1 MPNDS
6 PKAAGPQKPTE
17 LKARSWWATLKRSFR
32 HMKENG
38 LTDWAASLTYY
49 SLLALFP
56 ALIVLVALVGVFGE
70 YPRTTN
76 ALLDI
81 VDRLG
86 PQSTVDNLREP
97 IEGVVRS
104 KGGAG
109 ALLGIGLLGALW
121 SASGYIG
128 AFIRASN
135 TIYGV
140 DEGRRFWK
148 LRPLQVGVTLGMV
161 LVAALVAIAIVM
173 TGGVAEAVGDQ
184 IGVGST
190 AVTIWNIA
198 KWPVL
203 VAIAIVGIST
213 LYYLSPNVRMH
224 GFRWV
229 TPGALVALAVWVI
242 ASMGFGFYAAN
253 FGSYNETYGTLGGI
267 VIFLVWLW
275 ITNLAVLFGAQ
286 FDAELERSREI
297 EHGVPGAHDAIQLPV
312 RDMKKPR
319 GGNKRSA

>member
-1 MPNDS
+1 MPKDTL
-6 PKAAGPQKPTE
+6 APQKPTD
-17 LKARSWWATLKRSFR
+17 LDARSWWETLKRSVTQT
-32 HMKENG
+32 KANG

-56 ALIVLVALVGVFGE
+56 ALLVLVALVGVFGE
-70 YPRTTN
+70 HPRTTN

-81 VDRLG
+81 VDRMG
-86 PQSTVDNLREP
+86 PESTVDTLRDP

-109 ALLGIGLLGALW
+109 ALLGVGLVGALW

-140 DEGRRFWK
+140 EEGRRFWK
-148 LRPLQVGVTLGMV
+148 LRPLQLLVTLGMV
-161 LVAALVAIAIVM
+161 LAAAFVAIAIVL
-173 TGGVAEAVGDQ
+173 TGGLAEAVGNQ
-184 IGVGST
+184 LGIGDS
-190 AVTIWNIA
+190 AVTVWGFA

-203 VAIAIVGIST
+203 ALLVVTGFSL
-213 LYYLSPNVRMH
+213 LYYLAPNVRQH
-224 GFRWV
+224 GFRWMS
-229 TPGALVALAVWVI
+229 PGALLAVVVWVV
-242 ASMGFGFYAAN
+242 ASVGFGFYVAN
-253 FGSYNETYGTLGGI
+253 FGSYNKTYGSLGAV

-275 ITNLAVLFGAQ
+275 ITNLAILLGAQ

-297 EHGVPGAHDAIQLPV
+297 EHGVPGAHEAIQLPP

-319 GGNKRSA
+319 DRNRRSA